1 MSTLFEY
8 EKTEVEEGYYILR
21 ISLQGSELI
30 IAEHLSGSWYQPGA
44 DYDVWRWSGDP
55 MPKIEII
62 CGLDL
67 DKIAVAAEA
76 EEPLSPVDSREL
88 IERLVKALE
97 PFAKLGDDGWGSAC
111 PSERV
116 LAVWWADDDK
126 DPHKTKRPHITQGDI
141 RNAQRALLA
150 AKEQQP

>member
-8 EKTEVEEGYYILR
+8 EKTEVEKGYYILR
-21 ISLQGSELI
+21 ISLQDSELI

-62 CGLDL
+62 CKLDL

-88 IERLVKALE
+88 IERLVKALRNMLAMTDPYRE
-97 PFAKLGDDGWGSAC
+97 ERGTEAEIAARRDAVAALNAFDSA
-111 PSERV
+111 
-116 LAVWWADDDK
+116 
-126 DPHKTKRPHITQGDI
+126 
-141 RNAQRALLA
+141 ALT